1 MRRNEKLAQAIEVLW
16 GSCPGAERMEI
27 DIEMP
32 LNSGLQLIATGFFG
46 AEKRGVR
53 VRNAGAFY
61 SALKDDTSDGAW
73 NRMHIDVSSPAEF
86 KVKRHFDEMLRNETE
101 ELVK

>member
-1 MRRNEKLAQAIEVLW
+1 MQHNEKLVKAIEVLW
-16 GSCPGAERMEI
+16 GNCPGVERMEI

-46 AEKRGVR
+46 TEKRCIR

-61 SALKDDTSDGAW
+61 TALKDDTSEGDW
-73 NRMHIDVSSPAEF
+73 NRMHIDVSSPAQFE
-86 KVKRHFDEMLRNETE
+86 VKRAFDAALRDETAE
-101 ELVK
+101 QVK

>member
-16 GSCPGAERMEI
+16 GNCPDVERMEI

-32 LNSGLQLIATGFFG
+32 LNSGLQLIVTGFFG

-61 SALKDDTSDGAW
+61 AALKDDTSEGAW

-101 ELVK
+101 EQVK

>member
-1 MRRNEKLAQAIEVLW
+1 MQRNEKLAKAIEVLW
-16 GSCPGAERMEI
+16 GNCPGVERMEI

-32 LNSGLQLIATGFFG
+32 LNSGLQLVATGFFG

-61 SALKDDTSDGAW
+61 SALKDDTFEAPW
-73 NRMHIDVSSPAEF
+73 NRLHIDVSSPTEF
-86 KVKRHFDEMLRNETE
+86 NVKRQFDDTLRSETME
-101 ELVK
+101 QIR